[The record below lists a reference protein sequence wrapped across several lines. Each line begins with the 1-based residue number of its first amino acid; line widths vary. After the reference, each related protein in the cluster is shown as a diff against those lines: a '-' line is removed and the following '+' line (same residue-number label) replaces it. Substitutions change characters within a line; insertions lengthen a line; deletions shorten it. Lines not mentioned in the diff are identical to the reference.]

1 MSLLPHTLSGILAS
15 VVLCGVTL
23 AQDTAT
29 PPPEQRQQAPTPST
43 QPNRNRVELNLD
55 YHYSQQD
62 PIQEK
67 RQGPTDLGDPLN
79 AFSYRGRFTYE
90 PADEA
95 RPSPFFAGVA
105 AQASNISISS
115 DFSSKTQSIVTG
127 NIRNDPTSTTSTK
140 PTSTRSLPTSL
151 ASNDGASNRAAKA
164 FSSGNGTPS
173 FLGGGGSGSV
183 SDSDHPLMYGPSLD
197 FPVKNDATEWDPV
210 GILPEGTSLHLYA
223 TAMYGNVTLFD
234 TNASMQLYS
243 VGPRLL
249 MPLVGTEDSFF
260 HLNLSLSVGPGYM
273 TSDLGT
279 ATGVSTGGGLVT
291 TYSFY
296 KNMTLVLGLE
306 VNAFFSKGFFTWG
319 PTPVIGFNVSW

>member
-1 MSLLPHTLSGILAS
+1 M
-15 VVLCGVTL
+15 
-23 AQDTAT
+23 
-29 PPPEQRQQAPTPST
+29 PPPERAQQPS
-43 QPNRNRVELNLD
+43 QAARPSDRNRVELNLD

-62 PIQEK
+62 PVQDK
-67 RQGPTDLGDPLN
+67 RQGPLDLGDSSNP
-79 AFSYRGRFTYE
+79 FTYRGHFTYD
-90 PADEA
+90 PADEVQA
-95 RPSPFFAGVA
+95 PIPVFAG
-105 AQASNISISS
+105 ASMQFGNTTISS
-115 DFSSKTQSIVTG
+115 NFSATTQSIVIG
-127 NIRNDPTSTTSTK
+127 NPRFDPTITTTSTK
-140 PTSTRSLPTSL
+140 TSPTSALPRSLATSPTPSPRL
-151 ASNDGASNRAAKA
+151 LK
-164 FSSGNGTPS
+164 SGSGTPS
-173 FLGGGGSGSV
+173 FLGGGGAGSV
-183 SDSDHPLMYGPSLD
+183 SDTDHPLMYGPSLD
-197 FPVKNDATEWDPV
+197 FPVKNEATDWDPV

-249 MPLVGTEDSFF
+249 MPILGTEDSFF

-291 TYSFY
+291 TYSLY
-296 KNMTLVLGLE
+296 KNMTLVLGME

>member
-1 MSLLPHTLSGILAS
+1 MFHTMA
-15 VVLCGVTL
+15 L
-23 AQDTAT
+23 AQDSSS
-29 PPPEQRQQAPTPST
+29 PPPEQRRQQPPTAPS
-43 QPNRNRVELNLD
+43 PNRNRVELNLD

-67 RQGPTDLGDPLN
+67 RQGPTDMGDPLN
-79 AFSYRGRFTYE
+79 AFSYRGRFTYD
-90 PADEA
+90 PADEVQ
-95 RPSPFFAGVA
+95 PSVPFFAGA
-105 AQASNISISS
+105 AIQASNITISS

-127 NIRNDPTSTTSTK
+127 NIRNDPTTTTTTSTK
-140 PTSTRSLPTSL
+140 PTTTGALPKSL
-151 ASNDGASNRAAKA
+151 ATGGGTSRRATAA
-164 FSSGNGTPS
+164 FSSGSGTPS
-173 FLGGGGSGSV
+173 FLGGGSSGSV

-210 GILPEGTSLHLYA
+210 GVLPEGTSLHLYA
-223 TAMYGNVTLFD
+223 TAMYGTVNLFD
-234 TNASMQLYS
+234 TSASMQLYS

-249 MPLVGTEDSFF
+249 VPILGTEDSFF

-291 TYSFY
+291 TYGLY
-296 KNMTLVLGLE
+296 KNMTLVLGAE

-319 PTPVIGFNVSW
+319 PTPVIGFNVSF